1 MSSNLCKLKTIQ
13 SSILKRLTGH
23 GAQQW
28 EEKDFLLTL
37 RCHSRVKRLPACS
50 LLRNENMNNLE
61 NNEIQEE
68 LSNPPLSL
76 LGFLACLGLVFWL
89 TGIVSDIA
97 SVPLGSLTLLKIA
110 KLLVS
115 VVGIVICLRI
125 AWVCYGLLS
134 ETLSGIKRQ
143 QPRHIYITALFVTF
157 VITPLI
163 IVLIYSAVWV
173 DWSEPL

>member
-1 MSSNLCKLKTIQ
+1 MS
-13 SSILKRLTGH
+13 
-23 GAQQW
+23 
-28 EEKDFLLTL
+28 
-37 RCHSRVKRLPACS
+37 
-50 LLRNENMNNLE
+50 NLE

-89 TGIVSDIA
+89 SGIVWDIA

-115 VVGIVICLRI
+115 VVGILICLRI
-125 AWVCYGLLS
+125 AWVCYGLVN

-143 QPRHIYITALFVTF
+143 NPRHIYITALFVTF
-157 VITPLI
+157 VITPLV
-163 IVLIYSAVWV
+163 IVLIYSAVFWV
-173 DWSEPL
+173 DWSKPL